1 VIHRLRPYYH
11 DVVASYAH
19 DPRVGKDKSWSGGRN
34 SRVLPGLVLE
44 SKVISRP
51 KYLSLLDYMTV
62 AIATMTGGPRESVQK
77 LFDYERTYDL
87 DRKVEGVYAI

>member
-1 VIHRLRPYYH
+1 MSWPVTLMTLVLERISHGLA
-11 DVVASYAH
+11 VA
-19 DPRVGKDKSWSGGRN
+19 N

-87 DRKVEGVYAI
+87 DRKVEGAYAI